1 MGGFAP
7 WNRPPLKT
15 SSIIQQDGHLL
26 LLCKPH
32 SLPKHGE
39 GELGQG
45 LGIVLGM
52 FRNVRFAVLP
62 VRAYGAIRWV
72 AFGFGPAEDGDL
84 IGPPR
89 QLVQFLQ
96 YQLWFGRQWARA
108 PGT

>member
-1 MGGFAP
+1 M
-7 WNRPPLKT
+7 
-15 SSIIQQDGHLL
+15 QQDGHLL

-62 VRAYGAIRWV
+62 VRAYGAIHWV

-96 YQLWFGRQWARA
+96 FLPQPTQGTNYGLGVSGQGRLEHKAV
-108 PGT
+108 